1 MYVNGKT
8 TFKQIPE
15 IPQHIPE
22 HHFYLVDYSE
32 LLSRLDKVEI
42 LTAKQLMTPEQLDAA
57 EKLLVGQLNIL
68 DPNLYQKSLPS
79 SPTESSS
86 SSKKRQREPIRKTL
100 FTSTPTKNPKSDTT
114 SGYSEETY
122 AFEETDD
129 ENVAN
134 LDQTPSE

>member
-1 MYVNGKT
+1 M
-8 TFKQIPE
+8 IPT
-15 IPQHIPE
+15 
-22 HHFYLVDYSE
+22 S
-32 LLSRLDKVEI
+32 
-42 LTAKQLMTPEQLDAA
+42 AKQLMTPDQLDAA

-68 DPNLYQKSLPS
+68 DPNLYQ
-79 SPTESSS
+79 
-86 SSKKRQREPIRKTL
+86 KRQREPIRKTL